1 MASAIV
7 RLLVT
12 VVMLGVCAVGWTEAA
27 PQVNHWH
34 DATNALYPIDY
45 LQTLCERDCPGEPS
59 FMCDFYECDEEDE
72 NANEV
77 DNDFHEESEEE
88 YYDEEDEM
96 EDHYTDLVHE
106 VFDCRSN
113 ETLTCTTASTTPT
126 TTVRVNEIVSLPV
139 EVGKRRK
146 LSARQLNRLLKS
158 GASRDE
164 IYRLLEQYMVPRVRK
179 NPNGASKRDLAHRK
193 SEYREERD
201 CAIRPWLRRRAAD
214 INSNSAFCILMLCG
228 NAHRFVPP
236 DTRAKEVID

>member
-59 FMCDFYECDEEDE
+59 FMCDFYECEEDE
-72 NANEV
+72 EEDEGANEV
-77 DNDFHEESEEE
+77 DNDLHEESEDE

-106 VFDCRSN
+106 VFDCGSN
-113 ETLTCTTASTTPT
+113 ETVTCTTASTTPN
-126 TTVRVNEIVSLPV
+126 VKNILDDFYH
-139 EVGKRRK
+139 
-146 LSARQLNRLLKS
+146 S
-158 GASRDE
+158 GAHYNYLNSG
-164 IYRLLEQYMVPRVRK
+164 IIQY
-179 NPNGASKRDLAHRK
+179 
-193 SEYREERD
+193 
-201 CAIRPWLRRRAAD
+201 C
-214 INSNSAFCILMLCG
+214 
-228 NAHRFVPP
+228 
-236 DTRAKEVID
+236 